1 MLTAQICP
9 FGTEY
14 KTGKTRQM
22 ARISAGI
29 RAPAVQASVTFGDRA
44 SFLTKV

>member
-22 ARISAGI
+22 TRGVSY
-29 RAPAVQASVTFGDRA
+29 R
-44 SFLTKV
+44 LCK